1 MTTSEEL
8 WNDHRTASTNAVAIL
23 RRLEAEGHL
32 NPTAAQS
39 VRKQLRILDG
49 IAVAI
54 GEASVREARA
64 LPIRTADDIFHGREA
79 DALVPA
85 SARERARRLNNGE
98 SL

>member
-54 GEASVREARA
+54 GEAAIA
-64 LPIRTADDIFHGREA
+64 EA